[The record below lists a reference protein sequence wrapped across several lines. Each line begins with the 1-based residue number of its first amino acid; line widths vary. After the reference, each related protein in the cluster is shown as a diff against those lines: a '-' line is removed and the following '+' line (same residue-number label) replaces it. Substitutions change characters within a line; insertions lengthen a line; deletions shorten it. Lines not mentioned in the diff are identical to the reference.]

1 MGKDKYEDM
10 AINKSLATCN
20 FDNNLI
26 INFLILLDNKLE
38 NSTLSNAGEKYNY
51 SIAFRPIIWVVNIN

>member
-10 AINKSLATCN
+10 AINKSLTTCS

-26 INFLILLDNKLE
+26 IIFLILLDNKLE
-38 NSTLSNAGEKYNY
+38 NSTLSNAEEKYNY

>member
-1 MGKDKYEDM
+1 MGKDKYEDK
-10 AINKSLATCN
+10 AINKSLTTCS

-26 INFLILLDNKLE
+26 IIFLILLDNKLE
-38 NSTLSNAGEKYNY
+38 NSTLSNAEEKYNY

>member
-1 MGKDKYEDM
+1 M
-10 AINKSLATCN
+10 AINKSLTTCS

-26 INFLILLDNKLE
+26 IIFLILLDNKLE
-38 NSTLSNAGEKYNY
+38 NSTLSNAEEKYNY